1 MSQEVDQRVVE
12 MRFDNA
18 KFEKNVQQTLNSLNR
33 LNESL
38 QFEGAQK
45 GFEQVEQASEHMDFD
60 KAVSAVE
67 ALSSKFSAMEVIGV
81 TALVKITNQAIDAG
95 QKLVKSLSVDNITAG
110 WNKYAQKTASVQT
123 IVNATGKSIN
133 KVNGYLDKLMW
144 YSDET
149 NYGFTD
155 MTQSLGQLTAAG
167 GDIDKLIPMILGIA
181 NATAYAGKGAS
192 EFSRVIYNLNQ
203 SYSQGYLNLMDWKSV
218 ELAGVAT
225 AELKKQ
231 IIATGV
237 ELGKIKEGDVTVG
250 TFQTTLAKKWADK
263 EVMETAFGKLAE
275 FTEAVKDAVDKKLY
289 KNTADAIEGLA
300 DQYDEVTV
308 KAFKAAQEAKSFS
321 EAIDATKEAVGSK
334 WLETFE
340 IIFGSYDEAKQFWT
354 DMANDLWDIFAA
366 GGDTRNDWLRTAFDS
381 GLNQLMTAGDM
392 SGVSDTYSNMLEK
405 MLVDSGRLT
414 DKDIEEA
421 GTFNRALES
430 AGVTA
435 EELFNLVESGLASY
449 ERLNALSD
457 AELAKRNI
465 DRKDVETII
474 QKYSDLAGA
483 IEDGTINLD
492 EFAEKMGQMSG
503 REHFFAGVL
512 NILEGIKSVME
523 PISNAFNEVFRSD
536 GSPLY
541 KMLEGFDNL
550 TGNFLLSSDTAE
562 LLERTFRG
570 LFSVLDVG
578 LKIVR
583 SIGRI
588 ALLAIHG
595 VLNALSPVKDLLLN
609 VTGALGD
616 VLTFVDQ
623 ALGQAQSLDDVL
635 YILDA
640 AIGRILEPIGELWN
654 GFKTFL
660 KTGSI
665 ERAKSQ
671 FKTFG
676 TVIDTVSSALNR
688 FCIGGVSLSDVLS
701 GAVTVLGGIL
711 YTAFNGVGALID
723 GAFGAFQSA
732 GSQVEKFKSNH
743 LGTVE
748 TIRDTVV
755 SLPERILAV
764 MKDFGGTIAGVMSK
778 VTTACSNGL
787 NAIKDFFQFK
797 GIDIYRLLSL
807 LDVGALAYAI
817 GMLASSGKSLASML
831 GDPLSNLLD
840 SMRKAVDAWT
850 KAKTTTLLSV
860 LAKNLAISIGI
871 IAGSV
876 YLLSKVE
883 SPEKA
888 AQALTSI
895 LAGLFGVIVAM
906 RAMAGTD
913 LTGIATAKIFTT
925 LTSVAL
931 GIVAICG
938 SMQLVYSVVK
948 KFGEMQAS
956 ELEQGFNAM
965 ASIALMMTACIG
977 ALSLANG
984 SLSVANKFAL
994 KFSSTGAGSFILV
1007 AGAMDLVAIALAK
1020 LADVPGEQLEQATKC
1035 MKTIALALSG
1045 CVLVLGVAEGLSGR
1059 NGIVALAK
1067 SVATIGKL
1075 AVVTAA
1081 LSALAGTMVALT
1093 GVIAAFSLMK
1103 NLGKG
1108 MMAAGAVLA
1117 SLVAAIWLL
1126 SKHAPE
1132 TAVVS
1137 GAMLALSGALLG
1149 VAAAVRMLANLS
1161 LQQIAQGI
1169 IAVGLAMLVL
1179 VGGAALL
1186 PAAAT
1191 GVLSVAASC
1200 LALATALL
1208 ILTPAFKGL
1217 ASLTVGE
1224 AFAGILGM
1232 VGILGALLVI
1242 GTNPAM
1248 ETGMAVLSASLI
1260 NLGKAF
1266 SAFAGGLIKLGIAS
1280 AIFSVLAVFAKPIC
1294 QAIISAEPDI
1304 EEALISL
1311 INGLCNVIIACAQPI
1326 GMALEE
1332 LMKVLIQ
1339 VAIDMIGWAWDGNG
1353 EGGGIKKALEDLWAN
1368 IKAWIKEKIT
1378 IDNPFDISSWIDT
1391 FFSRDRAFG
1400 KLNNGLTEPFLAP
1413 FGTDLDSIG
1422 KDWIAKMN
1430 GTGEDIGT
1438 NLAQGMANGVEENA
1452 DASKDASGNMAQGAV
1467 DATAEAAGVQSPSWK
1482 THEIGYYMAMGLAEG
1497 IEDPGGLSAVANAA
1511 TTLSTTAE
1519 DAICDYWG
1527 IHSPSILAAIKGFF
1541 ISLGLGNG
1549 ISSEESQQAVT
1560 SATDTVNDTVSDGLD
1575 GAVDAAKD
1583 KGEEAAQGFGSGFL
1597 NWIGNLFGHGGEVS
1611 EGVKNAVNGLG
1622 TTVSAASDN
1631 WNPRKEKDAASG
1643 LKGNTNSDTKL
1654 PTDEDWWG
1662 QLIGSSDT
1670 NNSGGTNTGKSKK
1683 KKKTKSSSSAKQKT
1697 VAEQI
1702 AEKYKTQL
1710 AANKT
1715 LKDTVDEEYD
1725 LWLKENQYS
1734 ASVDELL
1741 AKKTENAAADI
1752 QHQTDRVAIAQAKY
1766 DELAKRWGADKTET
1780 KEAYLDLLQEKTS
1793 LADLK
1798 AEQYVGL
1805 FDDVTKRYNTDLDTL
1820 EKEYGLWT
1828 AQNDKT
1834 ATKTDKI
1841 NRETE
1846 YMTAELAIKEKK
1858 LAKAQEQYDTLKAQY
1873 GEEDMRTMEAWNNL
1887 LDARTEAQEL
1897 QNDLAQQE
1905 LNLIDAQ
1912 IDAISTAQSR
1922 MQSRMDILN
1931 MVYSDGDLSQREDA
1945 YKSAVEE
1952 YGKDSKQAKKAQ
1964 FQGTTTSILGVVTA
1978 LKNMNF
1984 QLKETAKYQE
1994 ELAKATPGTDAYNDA
2009 ESSLLSSQ
2017 SAFLGFASNLAEAF
2031 NLEDEGKSMVVKLA
2045 YAVQKNWK
2053 PLSDGLTKAWNKA
2066 SQNLPENVKT
2076 GLSNAFGAAFSD
2088 EGIEIGTEFTSAIVS
2103 ALQGDWAGAAVSAV
2117 TAALDFMSTNEG
2129 KKMLE
2134 GVGQLFDNAVPML
2147 QQDFGQIVGIVQNA
2161 GGEIIGLLAGAGG
2174 ISEVATGVVG
2184 TIGGA
2189 FSSLI
2194 GLLPEIWPFI
2204 LAGGIILALLGG
2216 IAAIAIKH
2224 AKDKKQSDTAKDAG
2238 SDLDKDFADGITDG
2252 KDTVDDAIKDMTDDA
2267 TNIAIAA
2274 VGAIKRV
2281 TDDEYEYTPTI
2292 SPVVDLTDVDESTD
2306 IINRAFDNVSLDGGT
2321 TKRLAAQVDA
2331 AAELQNGVK
2340 AQSNADLLNAVNALG
2355 GRMDGV
2361 ADSIHGMSV
2370 VVDGK
2375 TTIGWIDAGLGA
2387 RAARRAR

>member
-45 GFEQVEQASEHMDFD
+45 GFEQVEQASERMDFD
-60 KAVSAVE
+60 KAGSAVE

-421 GTFNRALES
+421 GTFNRALEN

-435 EELFNLVESGLASY
+435 EELFSLVESGLASY

-550 TGNFLLSSDTAE
+550 TSNFTISSDTAE
-562 LLERTFRG
+562 MLERTFKG
-570 LFSVLDVG
+570 LFSMLDIG

-588 ALLAIHG
+588 ALLAIQG

-609 VTGALGD
+609 VTGAFGD
-616 VLTFVDQ
+616 LLTFVDQ

-635 YILDA
+635 YILSV
-640 AIGRILEPIGELWN
+640 AIGRILEPITELWN

-787 NAIKDFFQFK
+787 NALKDFFQFK

-840 SMRKAVDAWT
+840 SMRKAVDA
-850 KAKTTTLLSV
+850 
-860 LAKNLAISIGI
+860 
-871 IAGSV
+871 
-876 YLLSKVE
+876 
-883 SPEKA
+883 
-888 AQALTSI
+888 
-895 LAGLFGVIVAM
+895 
-906 RAMAGTD
+906 
-913 LTGIATAKIFTT
+913 
-925 LTSVAL
+925 
-931 GIVAICG
+931 
-938 SMQLVYSVVK
+938 
-948 KFGEMQAS
+948 
-956 ELEQGFNAM
+956 
-965 ASIALMMTACIG
+965 
-977 ALSLANG
+977 
-984 SLSVANKFAL
+984 
-994 KFSSTGAGSFILV
+994 
-1007 AGAMDLVAIALAK
+1007 
-1020 LADVPGEQLEQATKC
+1020 
-1035 MKTIALALSG
+1035 
-1045 CVLVLGVAEGLSGR
+1045 
-1059 NGIVALAK
+1059 
-1067 SVATIGKL
+1067 
-1075 AVVTAA
+1075 
-1081 LSALAGTMVALT
+1081 
-1093 GVIAAFSLMK
+1093 
-1103 NLGKG
+1103 
-1108 MMAAGAVLA
+1108 
-1117 SLVAAIWLL
+1117 
-1126 SKHAPE
+1126 
-1132 TAVVS
+1132 
-1137 GAMLALSGALLG
+1137 
-1149 VAAAVRMLANLS
+1149 
-1161 LQQIAQGI
+1161 
-1169 IAVGLAMLVL
+1169 
-1179 VGGAALL
+1179 
-1186 PAAAT
+1186 
-1191 GVLSVAASC
+1191 
-1200 LALATALL
+1200 
-1208 ILTPAFKGL
+1208 
-1217 ASLTVGE
+1217 
-1224 AFAGILGM
+1224 
-1232 VGILGALLVI
+1232 
-1242 GTNPAM
+1242 
-1248 ETGMAVLSASLI
+1248 
-1260 NLGKAF
+1260 
-1266 SAFAGGLIKLGIAS
+1266 
-1280 AIFSVLAVFAKPIC
+1280 
-1294 QAIISAEPDI
+1294 
-1304 EEALISL
+1304 
-1311 INGLCNVIIACAQPI
+1311 
-1326 GMALEE
+1326 
-1332 LMKVLIQ
+1332 
-1339 VAIDMIGWAWDGNG
+1339 
-1353 EGGGIKKALEDLWAN
+1353 
-1368 IKAWIKEKIT
+1368 
-1378 IDNPFDISSWIDT
+1378 
-1391 FFSRDRAFG
+1391 
-1400 KLNNGLTEPFLAP
+1400 
-1413 FGTDLDSIG
+1413 
-1422 KDWIAKMN
+1422 
-1430 GTGEDIGT
+1430 
-1438 NLAQGMANGVEENA
+1438 
-1452 DASKDASGNMAQGAV
+1452 
-1467 DATAEAAGVQSPSWK
+1467 
-1482 THEIGYYMAMGLAEG
+1482 
-1497 IEDPGGLSAVANAA
+1497 
-1511 TTLSTTAE
+1511 
-1519 DAICDYWG
+1519 
-1527 IHSPSILAAIKGFF
+1527 
-1541 ISLGLGNG
+1541 
-1549 ISSEESQQAVT
+1549 
-1560 SATDTVNDTVSDGLD
+1560 
-1575 GAVDAAKD
+1575 
-1583 KGEEAAQGFGSGFL
+1583 
-1597 NWIGNLFGHGGEVS
+1597 
-1611 EGVKNAVNGLG
+1611 
-1622 TTVSAASDN
+1622 
-1631 WNPRKEKDAASG
+1631 
-1643 LKGNTNSDTKL
+1643 
-1654 PTDEDWWG
+1654 
-1662 QLIGSSDT
+1662 
-1670 NNSGGTNTGKSKK
+1670 
-1683 KKKTKSSSSAKQKT
+1683 
-1697 VAEQI
+1697 
-1702 AEKYKTQL
+1702 
-1710 AANKT
+1710 
-1715 LKDTVDEEYD
+1715 
-1725 LWLKENQYS
+1725 
-1734 ASVDELL
+1734 
-1741 AKKTENAAADI
+1741 
-1752 QHQTDRVAIAQAKY
+1752 
-1766 DELAKRWGADKTET
+1766 
-1780 KEAYLDLLQEKTS
+1780 
-1793 LADLK
+1793 
-1798 AEQYVGL
+1798 
-1805 FDDVTKRYNTDLDTL
+1805 
-1820 EKEYGLWT
+1820 
-1828 AQNDKT
+1828 
-1834 ATKTDKI
+1834 
-1841 NRETE
+1841 
-1846 YMTAELAIKEKK
+1846 
-1858 LAKAQEQYDTLKAQY
+1858 
-1873 GEEDMRTMEAWNNL
+1873 
-1887 LDARTEAQEL
+1887 
-1897 QNDLAQQE
+1897 
-1905 LNLIDAQ
+1905 
-1912 IDAISTAQSR
+1912 
-1922 MQSRMDILN
+1922 
-1931 MVYSDGDLSQREDA
+1931 
-1945 YKSAVEE
+1945 
-1952 YGKDSKQAKKAQ
+1952 
-1964 FQGTTTSILGVVTA
+1964 
-1978 LKNMNF
+1978 
-1984 QLKETAKYQE
+1984 
-1994 ELAKATPGTDAYNDA
+1994 
-2009 ESSLLSSQ
+2009 
-2017 SAFLGFASNLAEAF
+2017 
-2031 NLEDEGKSMVVKLA
+2031 
-2045 YAVQKNWK
+2045 
-2053 PLSDGLTKAWNKA
+2053 
-2066 SQNLPENVKT
+2066 
-2076 GLSNAFGAAFSD
+2076 
-2088 EGIEIGTEFTSAIVS
+2088 
-2103 ALQGDWAGAAVSAV
+2103 
-2117 TAALDFMSTNEG
+2117 
-2129 KKMLE
+2129 
-2134 GVGQLFDNAVPML
+2134 
-2147 QQDFGQIVGIVQNA
+2147 
-2161 GGEIIGLLAGAGG
+2161 
-2174 ISEVATGVVG
+2174 
-2184 TIGGA
+2184 
-2189 FSSLI
+2189 
-2194 GLLPEIWPFI
+2194 
-2204 LAGGIILALLGG
+2204 
-2216 IAAIAIKH
+2216 
-2224 AKDKKQSDTAKDAG
+2224 
-2238 SDLDKDFADGITDG
+2238 
-2252 KDTVDDAIKDMTDDA
+2252 
-2267 TNIAIAA
+2267 
-2274 VGAIKRV
+2274 
-2281 TDDEYEYTPTI
+2281 
-2292 SPVVDLTDVDESTD
+2292 
-2306 IINRAFDNVSLDGGT
+2306 
-2321 TKRLAAQVDA
+2321 
-2331 AAELQNGVK
+2331 
-2340 AQSNADLLNAVNALG
+2340 
-2355 GRMDGV
+2355 
-2361 ADSIHGMSV
+2361 
-2370 VVDGK
+2370 
-2375 TTIGWIDAGLGA
+2375 
-2387 RAARRAR
+2387 